1 MDTLGLI
8 HSDAAIT
15 PPIDYT
21 SLANHSLF
29 NNLPRPLIET
39 ILAESSIRVLKPGEM
54 LLAQGEENH
63 NLYLVVSGRLKVC
76 LDATGSDI
84 SFLIESGECIG
95 EMSIIE
101 ERLTSAYVMAKDEC
115 SLLVL
120 TEAIFWDKLLS
131 YPAAVRNL
139 LQMLS
144 KRMRNHN
151 RITLQ
156 TLEQQLRYEHLEKEL
171 AAAGKIQANILPHK
185 VPLFPNHPQVDVF
198 AIMEPAKAVGGD
210 FFDAFA
216 LDNHTIYIAIGDVSG
231 KGMPAALFMVRA
243 ITLLRMGISDEA
255 TFGAVLP
262 MVNRMLVQNNGE
274 CMFVSLFVGLLNVDT
289 GHFTYMNGGH
299 NRPFFAR
306 SGASFELLDVPRAL
320 VLGLYDQAVY
330 DVAELTLK
338 PGDTLVL
345 YTDGVTEATNPQ
357 QDYFEVERAAA
368 VLNNVAQKD
377 MATLVK
383 TLQTAVEE
391 FAEGAPQADDIT
403 MLALRYQGSGAAS

>member
-1 MDTLGLI
+1 VSLS
-8 HSDAAIT
+8 HNDAAVIAS
-15 PPIDYT
+15 INYT
-21 SLANHSLF
+21 SLANHKLF
-29 NNLPRPLIET
+29 KNLPRPLIET
-39 ILAESSIRVLKPGEM
+39 ILAEGSIRTLKQGEVL
-54 LLAQGEENH
+54 LTRGEENH
-63 NLYLVVSGRLKVC
+63 YLYLVISGRLRVS
-76 LDATGSDI
+76 LDETDSDI
-84 SFLIESGECIG
+84 SFLIEPGECIG

-101 ERLTSAYVMAKDEC
+101 ERLTSAYVIAEEEC
-115 SLLVL
+115 RLLAL
-120 TEAIFWDKLLS
+120 TEAMFWETLLS

-151 RITLQ
+151 RVTVQ
-156 TLEQQLRYEHLEKEL
+156 TLEQQLRYEHLQKEL
-171 AAAGKIQANILPHK
+171 AAAGKIQANILPRK
-185 VPLFPNHPQVDVF
+185 TPLFPHHPQVDVA
-198 AIMEPAKAVGGD
+198 AIIEPAKAVGGD

-231 KGMPAALFMVRA
+231 KGMPAALFMVRV

-262 MVNRMLVQNNGE
+262 MVNRMLSQNNEE

-306 SGASFELLDVPRAL
+306 SGASFEQLDVPKSL
-320 VLGLYDQAVY
+320 VLGLYERSVY
-330 DVAELTLK
+330 DVAEITLK

-345 YTDGVTEATNPQ
+345 YTDGVTEATNTQ
-357 QDYFEVERAAA
+357 HEFFEVERAAA
-368 VLNNVAQKD
+368 VLNKAAKKD
-377 MATLVK
+377 MTTLVK
-383 TLQTAVEE
+383 TLQTAVDE
-391 FAEGAPQADDIT
+391 FSEGAPQADDIT